1 LVDFHA
7 LGCGGSFDVPHA
19 LSGEGRGGEETTN
32 GASAPAQRAA
42 ASAEAGDAG
51 ELKRAITPA
60 MLILFVVG
68 DILGAG
74 IYARVGAVAGEV
86 GGAIWT
92 SFVLGIGI
100 AALTALAYGELA
112 SKYPRAG
119 GAALFIHKAFGS
131 PVLTFVI
138 AFAVLASGVA
148 SASAVARVFGG
159 RYLQEFVAVPPV
171 PVAIAFVLV
180 IALVNFRGISETVTL
195 NMFLTLVELSGL
207 LLVIVVGIVALAGGT
222 GDPGRAFTFKAD
234 VNVPIAVLAGAA
246 IAFYACLG
254 FEDVANVAEEAQD
267 PVRMLPTALI
277 AGLGI
282 AGFIYVVVSFT
293 AAMVVAPA
301 TLAKSSGPLLE
312 VVKAGPVPIPP
323 RLFAAIALM
332 AVTNTALINMIMASR
347 LLYGMAEQGIMPRIL
362 GRTHRTRKTPWVAIL
377 FTTVLALG
385 LVVTG
390 DIGALANTTVL
401 LLLLSFTLV
410 NIAVLILRGD
420 RVEHRHFW
428 VPAWIPALGAVTC
441 LVLMTQFTVDVYL
454 RAVVLVALGLVLCGI
469 NFLVSRRLETRPVP
483 RQLT

>member
-1 LVDFHA
+1 M
-7 LGCGGSFDVPHA
+7 PHA

-180 IALVNFRGISETVTL
+180 IALVNFRGISESVTL

-277 AGLGI
+277 VGLGI

-293 AAMVVAPA
+293 AAMVVDPA

-410 NIAVLILRGD
+410 NIAVLILRRD